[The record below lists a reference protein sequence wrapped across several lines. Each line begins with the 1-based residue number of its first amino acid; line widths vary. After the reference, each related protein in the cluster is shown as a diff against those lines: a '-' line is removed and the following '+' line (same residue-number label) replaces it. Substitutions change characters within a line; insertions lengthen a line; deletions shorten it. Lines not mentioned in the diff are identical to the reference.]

1 MIMAILHDF
10 VTIYFKQTHIPS
22 IMKISTDKKR
32 KIKSLTES
40 FEVLCSERNSV
51 HWCVNSEIKMYNRVV
66 VRSATL

>member
-10 VTIYFKQTHIPS
+10 MTIYFKQTPNPK
-22 IMKISTDKKR
+22 IMKTSTDKKR
-32 KIKSLTES
+32 KIKSQPES

-51 HWCVNSEIKMYNRVV
+51 HWCVNSGLKTYNRVV